1 MESSSASSFAIPNF
15 IWGWCLIFLPQ
26 LSVYK
31 SFYTPVQRFLFI
43 QKLLYSWP
51 KISAY
56 KSFNTPD
63 QRFLPIVSI
72 ISSLYN
78 LPEPYLSI
86 STWCIRLFLVLY
98 LKCLHFFDTHCSIC
112 SHLFSED
119 AQTISI
125 YCTEFFSLKALLSV
139 FPLCFTLYLYLSIKT
154 SILTMTFLQILS
166 SFFYLKYWAGLWAIH

>member
-1 MESSSASSFAIPNF
+1 MFNIFTTAF
-15 IWGWCLIFLPQ
+15 CL
-26 LSVYK
+26 
-31 SFYTPVQRFLFI
+31 
-43 QKLLYSWP
+43 QKLLYSCP
-51 KISAY
+51 NISAY

-63 QRFLPIVSI
+63 QRFLPIVST

-86 STWCIRLFLVLY
+86 STWCIPLFLVLY

-139 FPLCFTLYLYLSIKT
+139 FPLCFTFYLYLSIHT
-154 SILTMTFLQILS
+154 FISTMSSMRILF
-166 SFFYLKYWAGLWAIH
+166 SFFYFRYWPGLWAIH